1 MDRYRPNPRGGRRR
15 PTSQPARRERSR
27 PVYSAEDEPYRHK
40 TEHSRYGEQRSYQYD
55 NKNVNQRRSSQPV
68 GSQPAKRKTYS
79 QPAYN
84 STAVPVQP
92 KNVDLNKASYCR
104 GKPLLPTPPEVKRH
118 ETLVNKGQFSGHET
132 LVKKGQ
138 FGGHETLVKKGQFS
152 GHETLVKKGHFS
164 GHETLVKKGHFSGHE
179 TLVNK
184 GQFRGS
190 LYPQD
195 GTDYTDY
202 HDKGDYSETTSWAGT
217 SQQFANYDGYNEQ
230 ADEQTW
236 YPEADNTDVYVS
248 EQQEVQEPMYP
259 DVIDEG
265 TYPDEG
271 VEYDQIA
278 DDMDVDNAE
287 EEDQNIIQY
296 EDYSSAGYGDVA
308 SDNNY
313 VGYGDDYGYP
323 DEENDNYIVGYGV
336 DQGKYIKD
344 TSGYGDKDYTEYDPA
359 ATSIS
364 SKHVGKHFQGKR
376 NNERESIGNK
386 SEQLRSQKPGT
397 RHTNHTPSHYDRLA
411 QQTESLKES
420 HLQTSQSKTP
430 QSYLPACSST
440 SAKAPAHLSRNRNV
454 SGHSQNAHLPILT
467 PKGRKMPL
475 LPNPVEKMHV
485 LSDQSPDSYDLSIP
499 EQHTERQPSRKKH
512 PLLPTPEETL
522 SHCQSSNSMS
532 NDEEP
537 PFDNVSVIYSHS
549 TPGSDVV
556 SGRHVAS
563 DCIEYPPVQ
572 RSASFNRTPTEGLE
586 VPYTSTVEGKYA
598 HKSQPKKHYN
608 DLLDTG
614 HGFSDRQPYVRETD
628 RVKSVKGNKSN
639 TKLYQ
644 AKRIKNEI
652 FDYSHEHKPDFLER
666 RPSKV
671 TYHSEKSTAFEPNIV
686 QGEPRHRT
694 GSLECPVMTQALVP
708 ETFEYDH
715 SPQKSSRYID
725 AEAIYKKKD
734 EKSSSVQNARDSA
747 VEREQKQTRNRHETG
762 PNLRN
767 SDDLVQ
773 KSRNVDKN
781 TMKANIELTATLL
794 EMQKTLSKIGEVIQK
809 TKTVSKLQQKQNTAT
824 TSSITKP
831 SETSSVAN
839 TSPVESTEVTGTGTP
854 VTSKTGVIDLTE
866 AVVNITKAEIE
877 RIKTMNLSAE
887 AAKNDASEMDID
899 DEDDDMDV
907 QIGSVELLKEEDNET
922 VDNEIVDDGDTE
934 TIQKS
939 PLSESMSKP
948 SPNENVQKGKETSKN
963 KDCEDE
969 KEKEQKDVSESE
981 EPEKKKES
989 WKRKTEYKTYREWR
1003 QAKLAME
1010 EASAEVAAIS
1020 GTGKDQKKVTGNGNS
1035 FKQQNENNRQKY
1047 ENRGRTLGDRG
1058 PRDYRGSDR
1067 RDDKRN
1073 DRRSC
1078 TDMGERGRQDDRRR
1092 QDDRHHRNERD
1103 SYMGNWDRCDRRDKF
1118 DDHRRTDFRRDD
1130 RKVIDGKSPREDSL
1144 SNREEAKDGSKY
1156 TVSKR
1161 LIKPKPINPERHFS
1175 NFMNLWDTNGK
1186 PATDKQSWSE
1196 DQSKRASGSKL
1207 IIKQEVP
1214 RSSASIIGE
1223 QFVKSLK
1230 VKTNMKKKA
1239 EIEKG
1244 DERLPSH
1251 QCEDKKEDQY
1261 GKHMS
1266 TSEMKTVHTEHTS
1279 EVRSDDGFSD
1289 ADVDHDSLS
1298 HSDLLEEM
1306 PHMENSATIAN
1317 ISGEDD
1323 CNSDS
1328 RDNLLHSVHETRPKD
1343 DEEKKDGLLKPS
1355 IVQDIAKNLVVKLVD
1370 IKRSQ
1375 EFKDRFCKA
1384 DATVGKENPH
1394 SFKTVDKTID
1404 AKISNE
1410 GFSKEKSCDE
1420 KKKHSSQCQDK
1431 KDYYAEN
1438 SDSSKKVSH
1447 TETTDKINKVSL
1459 TEDIHKNLIE
1469 NYHSKER
1476 IKHEQSMDEKRSCEK
1491 NKMKS
1496 KERSVSQ
1503 GSTSNGNKSDKPRLK
1518 VHEKK
1523 ETGEDKYH
1531 YPSKVSSSSE
1541 KSKKPEEKM
1550 FSSDSD
1556 ESQEDIFGKIEEL
1569 LKRDRNKSLLKLP
1582 KNNALK
1588 NTKELTGMS
1597 SDLEEGFY
1605 KRVHKTEKDF
1615 VDKKQT
1621 PVKMDD
1627 ILSLNDHVLES
1638 SSVTQS
1644 SDTDNDQVEKTKQ
1657 VFKRIKNCVKGLRKD
1672 KDTTFWKS
1680 FELKFPLITL
1690 EKLSKRNIVYL
1701 QQKLQSELKKTDDK
1715 KKTLSLHTNLSS
1727 SSLFSSSEE
1736 VKTDSEKSVKD
1747 AVRISKQKEL
1757 RVSSERNLFDKLSLQ
1772 GLPETDIT
1780 VAIASRTGRKL
1791 TVQKDSGDAT
1801 ENTSTTS
1808 ANDDAN
1814 TEKEKTVMV
1823 ISESESE
1830 SHEWESLKAKTKQTV
1845 QTQSKVEESSNNSS
1859 GDSCASENNETS
1871 VPDKDTE
1878 NVLDFE
1884 ESTCSEPSQI
1894 SVSSSE
1900 VLKNNINIKMAQ
1912 FKRVDSNAT
1921 TRSETSVST
1930 VDEAGYSEIDAF
1942 LESEAE
1948 PAPNESNAVN
1958 VSEPGEDDEAENIQ
1972 MDLES
1977 ALFEHFEEGSEDSM
1991 EDIDESNML
2000 DEQHH
2005 LNQSLKKRKNKSE
2018 TSDTSEDDE
2027 GIANAERDKRK
2038 NKYEKTIGSAKT
2050 EEKNDGDKVH
2060 SSSQERGKQSR
2071 RRPASSKAKKSKSLR
2086 TNSIFAIDLVESG
2099 GEGDV
2104 EDNISVFNL
2113 DPPSEDE
2120 ELSPSQDLFADLIH
2134 GKHRDC
2140 QQVPNISHPV
2150 REENDE
2156 KNQNDL
2162 DLQGKSLCT
2171 LFNNETQ
2178 GYISPSGGVDECV
2191 ENRNAETSNPEQE
2204 QEKVKCK
2211 TGEDK
2216 EEAEVK
2222 DEPVWLKFG
2231 YTQEP
2236 DTIFLSD
2243 GDDDI
2248 IMSFSQPIID
2258 LVSSDEEN
2266 VQSNPEDSSKFGETQ
2281 AFEVRVKA
2289 EDDDKDYPEP
2299 SQICHDDN
2307 DLLDMEYFDDDWS
2320 DKGSDFDPNDIFDT
2334 SRNVTRSLG
2343 MDGNDL
2349 YISSDED
2356 IFQSQSNSDGI
2367 DVKTELQ
2374 MAESETR
2381 KGISDDI
2388 TNEMPLTETDK
2399 KQGEPESDET
2409 NDFASGDDE
2418 FLGITMQE
2426 FDEQQQD
2433 GTKDKYS
2440 VQTQPKYSTTEHT
2453 GTRGKSGQLVDN
2465 ISKKTDDSTSKMN
2478 TNKESPSVYDAET
2491 QLHQDLYE
2499 PSINDLPAFDL
2510 QFEPISDDECK
2521 DHEGNKNEHTSKDSD
2536 MKVALDKVN
2545 DQKTNEHYIRLRL
2558 KQGAQKLK
2566 SLAKAL
2572 RKEQTPPKEEDKI
2585 NYIGNETKSQEISTN
2600 QDYEV
2605 PTQVIDDFELS
2616 DMEYSESDVHDPQLE
2631 AYMQP
2636 TQKSQDHKQRL
2647 FSRELGINV
2656 SSFEEEEKSDRSI
2669 SLYDANTQISSFPS
2683 GSTQKPG
2690 SSHDVFDH
2698 MTQVDIDRRRPEK
2711 SSSIVRQVKVQDSS
2725 NYDALTQKQSL
2736 STEFDVLTQRD
2747 PLKKTNDIFVASTQA
2762 SPTNNVKM
2770 SKKNVYHTPTL
2781 MDDLVINLDEDS
2793 QESTQSEQ
2801 SNHQDIRD
2809 YYQIA
2814 TQAHEGKITDRHTA
2828 DVPGNNPSRVTF
2840 HNNDDLTLID
2850 EGDSDEASVDDVYLM
2865 ETQVLDNRTAE
2876 DKNETD
2882 KYIVATQI
2890 DTNSRESTDSEKS
2903 IKNKDQYEVDTQLD
2917 DDFELDDLP
2926 DLVDSDP
2933 YMVATQIDRIDD
2945 EDGSLSVDSTGQG
2958 TKNRPSSALKRPRS
2972 DSIGNDK
2979 DQSAP
2984 KSGDSVLPF
2993 KKPKLALS
3001 VKKPVVIEPQ
3011 KLKSVAEKRA
3021 SGVVTKTPSVDHKTS
3036 TPSTSSNKHDNIMM
3050 IDANHG
3056 DMWLSKKIHTSRTD
3070 GKSSKPVKRKR
3081 HESAE
3086 DILKSKVAAA
3096 KSRQKERM
3104 MQTIIN
3110 PATIA
3115 DKVRQKPVTSV
3126 PEFVDDVELPTNS
3139 QIVNQGLPLLN
3150 PMGILPKKTPHA
3162 YSGPSHR
3169 GKTSSASVTTT
3180 TVSIATGS
3188 TSTSSRPQP
3197 TTVTATTSSTVS
3209 ISAASS
3215 LKMSETGKAMDKHVL
3230 KKDQHQKRKHEDDN
3244 SKDEKRHGKDKH
3256 RGKSEEKGSYK
3267 QADITKKIAQRTDR
3281 SQSKD
3286 NTQEKG
3292 NKQDK
3297 SKSYKGNDDHKG
3309 RHRHESGKEDHHEK
3323 DKNRRKSGSQSKE
3336 NAERRENKTKGGIN
3350 REKVASTSGGAS
3362 TVTNKVPSGSQSED
3376 NAKRRKNKTRG
3387 GISRENVASNSG
3399 GASTVTNKVP
3409 SGSQSKEN
3417 AERRENMTK
3426 GGISRENVASS
3437 SGGASFVTNKV
3448 PSGSQSKENAER
3460 RENKTNDGISREI
3473 VSSTS
3478 GGASSVTKVQ
3488 SVTSHII
3495 TSTTSVTRPTAHV
3508 SSAILLQKKP
3518 SGSQHPSNIPARTGP
3533 MTSVYRQQS
3542 NTAGQQTRTPFS
3554 LNQGNTPG
3562 KVVHGNKENM
3572 PPNMVD
3578 KNALLLWNDFLKV
3591 ILKWTPDW
3599 FEEKD
3604 KMEKSGQKKI
3614 PPPPV
3619 TNDLRGH
3626 NEHQLFALIDRYL
3639 SYSDYSDRF
3648 MLPLLLHETWESC
3661 YNEWREGKS
3670 KSRCAPHNMMLSNM
3684 EATKNKSMAI
3694 YVLHGLVDERDRS
3707 RGNYSSEGDLVKLV
3721 VQGQMKVAGMKPM
3734 EYKMTGYIE
3743 KVTFSEFSV
3752 EKLCSHN
3759 QQIGKSRPRHAISM
3773 TMRILIR
3780 SRPFMPDTNCLV
3792 SVETESAIVNTRRQF
3807 NALAHLATNP
3817 LCPHLLFPTH
3827 NPTYTDTAPAS
3838 IGLKEKYNESQSR
3851 AINSAVK
3858 ISLLPDNLPRIILLQ
3873 GPPGTGKSHTIIGII
3888 KKIVQASNGQG
3899 RVCLCA
3905 PSHSAIDE
3913 LLRRLVKH
3921 NRDNPGCE
3929 IRVVRL
3935 GKKCSPDIQHLLLD
3949 RQVQMNVLQAY
3960 KVEERPSE
3968 VGARE
3973 GCDREQVCH

>member
-1 MDRYRPNPRGGRRR
+1 
-15 PTSQPARRERSR
+15 
-27 PVYSAEDEPYRHK
+27 
-40 TEHSRYGEQRSYQYD
+40 
-55 NKNVNQRRSSQPV
+55 
-68 GSQPAKRKTYS
+68 
-79 QPAYN
+79 
-84 STAVPVQP
+84 
-92 KNVDLNKASYCR
+92 
-104 GKPLLPTPPEVKRH
+104 
-118 ETLVNKGQFSGHET
+118 
-132 LVKKGQ
+132 
-138 FGGHETLVKKGQFS
+138 
-152 GHETLVKKGHFS
+152 
-164 GHETLVKKGHFSGHE
+164 
-179 TLVNK
+179 
-184 GQFRGS
+184 
-190 LYPQD
+190 
-195 GTDYTDY
+195 
-202 HDKGDYSETTSWAGT
+202 
-217 SQQFANYDGYNEQ
+217 
-230 ADEQTW
+230 
-236 YPEADNTDVYVS
+236 
-248 EQQEVQEPMYP
+248 
-259 DVIDEG
+259 
-265 TYPDEG
+265 
-271 VEYDQIA
+271 
-278 DDMDVDNAE
+278 
-287 EEDQNIIQY
+287 
-296 EDYSSAGYGDVA
+296 
-308 SDNNY
+308 
-313 VGYGDDYGYP
+313 
-323 DEENDNYIVGYGV
+323 
-336 DQGKYIKD
+336 
-344 TSGYGDKDYTEYDPA
+344 
-359 ATSIS
+359 
-364 SKHVGKHFQGKR
+364 
-376 NNERESIGNK
+376 
-386 SEQLRSQKPGT
+386 
-397 RHTNHTPSHYDRLA
+397 
-411 QQTESLKES
+411 
-420 HLQTSQSKTP
+420 
-430 QSYLPACSST
+430 
-440 SAKAPAHLSRNRNV
+440 
-454 SGHSQNAHLPILT
+454 
-467 PKGRKMPL
+467 
-475 LPNPVEKMHV
+475 
-485 LSDQSPDSYDLSIP
+485 
-499 EQHTERQPSRKKH
+499 
-512 PLLPTPEETL
+512 
-522 SHCQSSNSMS
+522 
-532 NDEEP
+532 
-537 PFDNVSVIYSHS
+537 
-549 TPGSDVV
+549 
-556 SGRHVAS
+556 
-563 DCIEYPPVQ
+563 
-572 RSASFNRTPTEGLE
+572 
-586 VPYTSTVEGKYA
+586 
-598 HKSQPKKHYN
+598 
-608 DLLDTG
+608 
-614 HGFSDRQPYVRETD
+614 
-628 RVKSVKGNKSN
+628 
-639 TKLYQ
+639 
-644 AKRIKNEI
+644 
-652 FDYSHEHKPDFLER
+652 
-666 RPSKV
+666 
-671 TYHSEKSTAFEPNIV
+671 
-686 QGEPRHRT
+686 
-694 GSLECPVMTQALVP
+694 
-708 ETFEYDH
+708 
-715 SPQKSSRYID
+715 
-725 AEAIYKKKD
+725 
-734 EKSSSVQNARDSA
+734 
-747 VEREQKQTRNRHETG
+747 
-762 PNLRN
+762 
-767 SDDLVQ
+767 
-773 KSRNVDKN
+773 
-781 TMKANIELTATLL
+781 
-794 EMQKTLSKIGEVIQK
+794 
-809 TKTVSKLQQKQNTAT
+809 
-824 TSSITKP
+824 
-831 SETSSVAN
+831 
-839 TSPVESTEVTGTGTP
+839 
-854 VTSKTGVIDLTE
+854 
-866 AVVNITKAEIE
+866 
-877 RIKTMNLSAE
+877 
-887 AAKNDASEMDID
+887 
-899 DEDDDMDV
+899 
-907 QIGSVELLKEEDNET
+907 
-922 VDNEIVDDGDTE
+922 
-934 TIQKS
+934 
-939 PLSESMSKP
+939 
-948 SPNENVQKGKETSKN
+948 
-963 KDCEDE
+963 
-969 KEKEQKDVSESE
+969 
-981 EPEKKKES
+981 
-989 WKRKTEYKTYREWR
+989 
-1003 QAKLAME
+1003 
-1010 EASAEVAAIS
+1010 
-1020 GTGKDQKKVTGNGNS
+1020 
-1035 FKQQNENNRQKY
+1035 
-1047 ENRGRTLGDRG
+1047 
-1058 PRDYRGSDR
+1058 
-1067 RDDKRN
+1067 
-1073 DRRSC
+1073 
-1078 TDMGERGRQDDRRR
+1078 
-1092 QDDRHHRNERD
+1092 
-1103 SYMGNWDRCDRRDKF
+1103 
-1118 DDHRRTDFRRDD
+1118 
-1130 RKVIDGKSPREDSL
+1130 
-1144 SNREEAKDGSKY
+1144 
-1156 TVSKR
+1156 
-1161 LIKPKPINPERHFS
+1161 
-1175 NFMNLWDTNGK
+1175 
-1186 PATDKQSWSE
+1186 
-1196 DQSKRASGSKL
+1196 
-1207 IIKQEVP
+1207 
-1214 RSSASIIGE
+1214 
-1223 QFVKSLK
+1223 
-1230 VKTNMKKKA
+1230 
-1239 EIEKG
+1239 
-1244 DERLPSH
+1244 
-1251 QCEDKKEDQY
+1251 
-1261 GKHMS
+1261 
-1266 TSEMKTVHTEHTS
+1266 
-1279 EVRSDDGFSD
+1279 
-1289 ADVDHDSLS
+1289 
-1298 HSDLLEEM
+1298 
-1306 PHMENSATIAN
+1306 
-1317 ISGEDD
+1317 
-1323 CNSDS
+1323 
-1328 RDNLLHSVHETRPKD
+1328 
-1343 DEEKKDGLLKPS
+1343 
-1355 IVQDIAKNLVVKLVD
+1355 
-1370 IKRSQ
+1370 
-1375 EFKDRFCKA
+1375 
-1384 DATVGKENPH
+1384 
-1394 SFKTVDKTID
+1394 
-1404 AKISNE
+1404 
-1410 GFSKEKSCDE
+1410 
-1420 KKKHSSQCQDK
+1420 
-1431 KDYYAEN
+1431 
-1438 SDSSKKVSH
+1438 
-1447 TETTDKINKVSL
+1447 
-1459 TEDIHKNLIE
+1459 
-1469 NYHSKER
+1469 
-1476 IKHEQSMDEKRSCEK
+1476 
-1491 NKMKS
+1491 
-1496 KERSVSQ
+1496 
-1503 GSTSNGNKSDKPRLK
+1503 
-1518 VHEKK
+1518 
-1523 ETGEDKYH
+1523 
-1531 YPSKVSSSSE
+1531 
-1541 KSKKPEEKM
+1541 
-1550 FSSDSD
+1550 
-1556 ESQEDIFGKIEEL
+1556 
-1569 LKRDRNKSLLKLP
+1569 
-1582 KNNALK
+1582 
-1588 NTKELTGMS
+1588 
-1597 SDLEEGFY
+1597 
-1605 KRVHKTEKDF
+1605 
-1615 VDKKQT
+1615 
-1621 PVKMDD
+1621 
-1627 ILSLNDHVLES
+1627 
-1638 SSVTQS
+1638 
-1644 SDTDNDQVEKTKQ
+1644 
-1657 VFKRIKNCVKGLRKD
+1657 
-1672 KDTTFWKS
+1672 
-1680 FELKFPLITL
+1680 
-1690 EKLSKRNIVYL
+1690 
-1701 QQKLQSELKKTDDK
+1701 
-1715 KKTLSLHTNLSS
+1715 
-1727 SSLFSSSEE
+1727 
-1736 VKTDSEKSVKD
+1736 
-1747 AVRISKQKEL
+1747 
-1757 RVSSERNLFDKLSLQ
+1757 
-1772 GLPETDIT
+1772 
-1780 VAIASRTGRKL
+1780 
-1791 TVQKDSGDAT
+1791 
-1801 ENTSTTS
+1801 
-1808 ANDDAN
+1808 
-1814 TEKEKTVMV
+1814 
-1823 ISESESE
+1823 
-1830 SHEWESLKAKTKQTV
+1830 
-1845 QTQSKVEESSNNSS
+1845 
-1859 GDSCASENNETS
+1859 
-1871 VPDKDTE
+1871 
-1878 NVLDFE
+1878 
-1884 ESTCSEPSQI
+1884 
-1894 SVSSSE
+1894 
-1900 VLKNNINIKMAQ
+1900 MAQ

-2071 RRPASSKAKKSKSLR
+2071 RRPASSKAKK
-2086 TNSIFAIDLVESG
+2086 NLVESG

-2418 FLGITMQE
+2418 FL
-2426 FDEQQQD
+2426 
-2433 GTKDKYS
+2433 
-2440 VQTQPKYSTTEHT
+2440 
-2453 GTRGKSGQLVDN
+2453 
-2465 ISKKTDDSTSKMN
+2465 
-2478 TNKESPSVYDAET
+2478 
-2491 QLHQDLYE
+2491 
-2499 PSINDLPAFDL
+2499 
-2510 QFEPISDDECK
+2510 
-2521 DHEGNKNEHTSKDSD
+2521 
-2536 MKVALDKVN
+2536 
-2545 DQKTNEHYIRLRL
+2545 
-2558 KQGAQKLK
+2558 
-2566 SLAKAL
+2566 
-2572 RKEQTPPKEEDKI
+2572 
-2585 NYIGNETKSQEISTN
+2585 
-2600 QDYEV
+2600 
-2605 PTQVIDDFELS
+2605 
-2616 DMEYSESDVHDPQLE
+2616 
-2631 AYMQP
+2631 
-2636 TQKSQDHKQRL
+2636 
-2647 FSRELGINV
+2647 
-2656 SSFEEEEKSDRSI
+2656 
-2669 SLYDANTQISSFPS
+2669 
-2683 GSTQKPG
+2683 
-2690 SSHDVFDH
+2690 
-2698 MTQVDIDRRRPEK
+2698 
-2711 SSSIVRQVKVQDSS
+2711 
-2725 NYDALTQKQSL
+2725 
-2736 STEFDVLTQRD
+2736 EFDVLTQRD

-3838 IGLKEKYNESQSR
+3838 IGLKSR

-3960 KVEERPSE
+3960 KEKQVARLPASLQGERQSLGNKIRTLRGNLATAVDTFQRTKLKNDLRKLEREKDVIESKCAIDMATQAIELDTLIPLQYGSTKLVLVGDPEQLPPTVLSQAGIPSPVILLNTQYRMDPQIAHFPSNYVYEGRIKNDVSVLDRSACPLVPYLLYNIVEGQELFSQHSRELEHIE
-3968 VGARE
+3968 VSTVDAFQGREKHVIIMSCVRANTAKNIGFVGSRNRMNVALTRAKYAMYLGNDEWNAVISDARQRKKVVRVDE
-3973 GCDREQVCH
+3973 STVSYALQQSFKTPPTQGSGGSKGRNGN